1 MLEFEVSKEQGGQYY
16 AHPAGHPE
24 TPLKGTF
31 GDKKTALKMAAKR
44 CGMTLKE
51 YICARKQS
59 EVTCGEKKA

>member
-1 MLEFEVSKEQGGQYY
+1 MLQFEVSKEQGGQYY

-24 TPLKGTF
+24 SPLKGTF

-51 YICARKQS
+51 YLCARKQT
-59 EVTCGEKKA
+59 EAIYENKA